1 MEKIIACISTPLGK
15 GAISI
20 VRMSGEN
27 CLEVAKKVFFSK
39 SLNYENIK
47 PRYMYLGDF
56 SFDENLKEKC
66 MMVYFKAPNSYT
78 GEDLIEFQIHGG
90 IIVTQKVYE
99 KLLDCGAF
107 PAEPGEISKRAFLNG
122 KLSLD
127 SAEAIVDEINAESES
142 ELKASLILASGKLF
156 EQVTSMQTNLTELLA
171 DIEVTLDYPEHDIEE
186 TVKEKIYNNIKEIKS
201 ELDKHIEN
209 SKQARFIKNGINVAI
224 IGRANVG
231 KSSLLN
237 ALLGEERAIVTDIEG
252 TTRDNINEHFFY
264 NGIKINLT
272 DTAGIRESKDIVENL
287 GIERSKKAI
296 ENSDMIIFVV
306 DASEKLSNEDLE
318 IKKLLENKIFITV
331 INKSDKERKVE
342 KLENEISISALENK
356 NIDYLKEVIF
366 SSIIKNQ
373 INFNEIILT
382 NERQLNELKTC
393 YNTVLELENAR
404 EFSLDVISMLLKQ
417 LWNNLGKITG
427 NTENENIIDLIFSK
441 FCLGK

>member
-39 SLNYENIK
+39 SLDYENIK

-99 KLLDCGAF
+99 KLLDCGAS

-171 DIEVTLDYPEHDIEE
+171 DIEVC
-186 TVKEKIYNNIKEIKS
+186 V
-201 ELDKHIEN
+201 
-209 SKQARFIKNGINVAI
+209 FI
-224 IGRANVG
+224 
-231 KSSLLN
+231 
-237 ALLGEERAIVTDIEG
+237 
-252 TTRDNINEHFFY
+252 F
-264 NGIKINLT
+264 
-272 DTAGIRESKDIVENL
+272 
-287 GIERSKKAI
+287 
-296 ENSDMIIFVV
+296 
-306 DASEKLSNEDLE
+306 
-318 IKKLLENKIFITV
+318 
-331 INKSDKERKVE
+331 
-342 KLENEISISALENK
+342 
-356 NIDYLKEVIF
+356 
-366 SSIIKNQ
+366 
-373 INFNEIILT
+373 
-382 NERQLNELKTC
+382 
-393 YNTVLELENAR
+393 
-404 EFSLDVISMLLKQ
+404 
-417 LWNNLGKITG
+417 W
-427 NTENENIIDLIFSK
+427 
-441 FCLGK
+441 